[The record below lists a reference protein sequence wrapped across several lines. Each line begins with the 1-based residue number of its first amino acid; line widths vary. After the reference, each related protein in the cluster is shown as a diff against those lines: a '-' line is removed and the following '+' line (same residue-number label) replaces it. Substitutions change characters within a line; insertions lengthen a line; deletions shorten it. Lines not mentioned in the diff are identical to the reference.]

1 MALDYK
7 AYLESVIA
15 RRDYNLADLEERIDR
30 IFLDGKLT
38 EAERDELMQL
48 AAENAPE
55 SQQVDLVAWKAAI
68 EQWKAEVERRLD
80 AIENP
85 PEENEAEPEP
95 SYPVWTAGMTV
106 NRGDVVL
113 CDVTG
118 DGELDRCQY
127 NGGRS
132 YTSLSIGKI
141 NGWQLLDSELNPT
154 HDVSKDSAGNYV
166 LTPIAAEEPEE
177 PQEGGEE

>member
-30 IFLDGKLT
+30 LWLDGKLT

-48 AAENAPE
+48 AAENAPDA
-55 SQQVDLVAWKAAI
+55 QQVDVIAKLADL
-68 EQWKAEVERRLD
+68 ERRIALL
-80 AIENP
+80 ENP
-85 PEENEAEPEP
+85 PVENDAPTYATWEPGYTTQKGEI
-95 SYPVWTAGMTV
+95 
-106 NRGDVVL
+106 VL
-113 CDVTG
+113 YDVTG
-118 DGELDRCQY
+118 DGEPDLCQY

-132 YTSLSIGKI
+132 YTSVGIGKI
-141 NGWQLLDSELNPT
+141 SGWQLLDTELNPT
-154 HDVSKDSAGNYV
+154 HTIKRDASGNYV
-166 LTPIAAEEPEE
+166 LTPIEEPAEE

>member
-1 MALDYK
+1 M
-7 AYLESVIA
+7 
-15 RRDYNLADLEERIDR
+15 
-30 IFLDGKLT
+30 
-38 EAERDELMQL
+38 
-48 AAENAPE
+48 
-55 SQQVDLVAWKAAI
+55 VAWKAAI

-141 NGWQLLDSELNPT
+141 DGWQLLDAELNPT
-154 HDVSKDSAGNYV
+154 HDIRKDSAGNYV
-166 LTPIAAEEPEE
+166 LTPLSTSEE
-177 PQEGGEE
+177 PQEEGEE